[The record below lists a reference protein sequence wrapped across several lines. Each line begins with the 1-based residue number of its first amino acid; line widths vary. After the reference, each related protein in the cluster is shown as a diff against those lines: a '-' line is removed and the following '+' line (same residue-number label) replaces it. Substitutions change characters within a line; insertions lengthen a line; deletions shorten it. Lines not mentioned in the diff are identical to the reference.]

1 MHYLLTFSWI
11 CLRNILIKL
20 LLSKFWYWKII
31 VLGFYTD
38 KGKKKQT
45 QKQNK
50 TRQKKTSKNTTFKQC
65 YGFYFLLSMYE
76 YKIKWRLKDEKMSEI
91 NLLLSLKSKLCMQ
104 KTVLMDVK
112 RVLIDE
118 QKRSLML
125 AGTNSSNLSH
135 VRGDR
140 KKQRYLPS

>member
-38 KGKKKQT
+38 KGKKNPPKT
-45 QKQNK
+45 KQNK
-50 TRQKKTSKNTTFKQC
+50 TKKPSKNTTFKQS
-65 YGFYFLLSMYE
+65 YGFCFLLSMYE

-135 VRGDR
+135 VNGC
-140 KKQRYLPS
+140 P